1 MVEEIA
7 FRIKILWRPCYTDP
21 HRCQTKCQMG
31 IGILR
36 FSQGWNN
43 SAWYGLC
50 FHGNRTQTKSRLLR
64 ILVQALVL
72 QSVIIQGVNLGVD
85 SLPVPGSHFGLCKR
99 LGVACGEQGALAL
112 LGWY

>member
-50 FHGNRTQTKSRLLR
+50 FHGNRTQTKSHLLR
-64 ILVQALVL
+64 ILAQALLL
-72 QSVIIQGVNLGVD
+72 Q
-85 SLPVPGSHFGLCKR
+85 R

-112 LGWY
+112 ALLGWY